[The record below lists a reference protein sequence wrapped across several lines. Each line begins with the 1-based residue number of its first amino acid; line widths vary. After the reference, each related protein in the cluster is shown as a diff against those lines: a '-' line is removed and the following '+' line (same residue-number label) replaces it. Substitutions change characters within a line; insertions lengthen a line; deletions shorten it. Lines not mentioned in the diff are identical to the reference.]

1 VGVLT
6 PQEKPH
12 VGVLTPQEKPR
23 GTRNTE
29 HGTRFTPHVS
39 HPMSHVIAGQY
50 LRIDLSS
57 GNIAAHTIDD
67 ADLRRFLLGSGYA
80 AKLFY
85 DEMDAGR
92 PWDDPASRLYVFNG
106 LLSGTFAPTGCR
118 SSWCG
123 RSPLTGIWTESNVGG
138 HWGAELRFA
147 GYDGLVIQGQAG
159 QPVYLWLDGTSGAVE
174 LRPAGHLWGMNHYEF
189 FEALR
194 AETDPKAQIA
204 GIGLAGE
211 NLVRYAGVM
220 TGGIEH
226 ARTAGRGGVGA
237 ILGSKRLKAI
247 VVRGKD
253 RPAYHD
259 AAGFRSTVKA
269 ANASIKDNS
278 FGMSMLGTAG
288 GVANAEKYGDLPLRN
303 WQEGNWDGAL
313 AITGQRISETIFE
326 RHTFCFACPIGCG
339 KTVRIEDGPF
349 AGTQGHG
356 PEYETLAGF
365 GAMLL
370 NGDLNSIA
378 HINMLCNDY
387 GLDTISTSSSIAF
400 AIEAAEKGL
409 LDAQGMTLRW
419 GNAEAAVAL
428 VHQIARRQ
436 GLGAFLADGVRAM
449 AATLGPEAE
458 MLAVHVKGLEAPY
471 HDPRAFVSMAVNYAT
486 ANRGACHMEAISYW
500 EGYGIEVPGLV
511 FHPGVDHNRDRL
523 SSHDAGRMAAHYQ
536 NYQSAFNPLGLCKF
550 IIKGLAGPQMV
561 ADLVNAALGWGWSMA
576 DVFATGER
584 IFDLK
589 RLINLRFGLTPA
601 DDALP
606 ARLTQQ
612 PRPSGGAEGNLP
624 DMAAALAEYYAVRGW
639 DPATGALAPERL
651 QALGLV

>member
-1 VGVLT
+1 M
-6 PQEKPH
+6 P
-12 VGVLTPQEKPR
+12 
-23 GTRNTE
+23 N
-29 HGTRFTPHVS
+29 
-39 HPMSHVIAGQY
+39 VIAGKY
-50 LRIDLSS
+50 LRLDLCNGSS
-57 GNIAAHTIDD
+57 SEHAIEET
-67 ADLRRFLLGSGYA
+67 DLRAFLLGSGYA
-80 AKLFY
+80 ARLFY
-85 DEMDAGR
+85 EEMAADR

-147 GYDGLVIQGQAG
+147 GYDGLVIGGRAER
-159 QPVYLWLDGTSGAVE
+159 PVYLWLDGTNGTIE
-174 LRPAGHLWGMNHYEF
+174 LRPAAHLWGANHYELF
-189 FEALR
+189 AALR

-204 GIGLAGE
+204 CIGLAGE

-247 VVRGKD
+247 VVRGKE
-253 RPAYHD
+253 RPAYDD
-259 AAGFRSTVKA
+259 AVAFRHTVKT

-278 FGMSMLGTAG
+278 FGLSMLGTAG

-303 WQEGNWDGAL
+303 WQEGNWESAA
-313 AITGQRISETIFE
+313 AISGQRISETIFE

-339 KTVRIEDGPF
+339 KTVRIDDGPY

-365 GAMLL
+365 GGMLL

-387 GLDTISTSSSIAF
+387 GLDTISTSASIAF
-400 AIEAAEKGL
+400 AIEAAEQGL
-409 LDAQGMTLRW
+409 IEAGDVALEW
-419 GNAEAAVAL
+419 GNAETAVAL

-436 GLGAFLADGVRAM
+436 GLGDFLAQGVRAM
-449 AATLGPEAE
+449 AARLGPEAE
-458 MLAVHVKGLEAPY
+458 PFAIHVKGMELPY
-471 HDPRAFVSMAVNYAT
+471 HDPRAFASMAVNYAT

-511 FHPGVDHNRDRL
+511 FHPGVDHSRDRL
-523 SSHDAGRMAAHYQ
+523 SSHEAGRMAAHYQ
-536 NYQSAFNPLGLCKF
+536 NYQSVFNPLGLCKF

-561 ADLVNAALGWGWSMA
+561 ADLVNTALGWGWSPA
-576 DVFATGER
+576 DLFETGER

-589 RLINLRFGLTPA
+589 RLINLRFGVTPA

-606 ARLTQQ
+606 VRLWQH

-624 DMAAALAEYYAVRGW
+624 EMAAALAEYYAARSW
-639 DPATGALAPERL
+639 DAATGAPAAKRL
-651 QALGLV
+651 QALGLVAAPVRS